1 VCGARDDELANIH
14 PRPPE
19 PKPAAWSAEPGLD
32 PPVSANG
39 NAGPPAAR
47 AAAPAAADGVGVAS
61 RNATAA
67 AYAAPIRE
75 PQYTAAEQAANDLLV
90 QRVLA
95 GGPDPLDTKAATWK
109 QDTSFTCAGPID
121 FDALAASLG
130 PGYTCPY
137 GRRMPAR
144 SSQPLAGRAAPGGGA
159 GSRDVPMPGGARPP
173 RLAAGR
179 LHHAPPAPGIA
190 RGAAHMLRLCVSHV
204 KAGRHLLSVP
214 YSKCFKSATGC
225 CLRPPG
231 WQAAGLVCS
240 CRARYRPAALER
252 VHAWLCLRPL

>member
-1 VCGARDDELANIH
+1 MPL
-14 PRPPE
+14 
-19 PKPAAWSAEPGLD
+19 
-32 PPVSANG
+32 
-39 NAGPPAAR
+39 
-47 AAAPAAADGVGVAS
+47 AAPALTRAA
-61 RNATAA
+61 R
-67 AYAAPIRE
+67 R
-75 PQYTAAEQAANDLLV
+75 
-90 QRVLA
+90 A
-95 GGPDPLDTKAATWK
+95 GESDTES
-109 QDTSFTCAGPID
+109 DS
-121 FDALAASLG
+121 SLEDDQ
-130 PGYTCPY
+130 P
-137 GRRMPAR
+137 R
-144 SSQPLAGRAAPGGGA
+144 SEGSLAGRAAPGGGA